1 MKMKV
6 LKQASLPAPLMA
18 SLESRYEVVEYNA
31 LTKSDFTGLA
41 AEFQVLLTNGEA
53 VVTRELIASL
63 PSLALIAVFGVGYD
77 GVDVQAA
84 KEHQVAVTHTPD
96 VLTEDVADLAIGLML
111 ATSRQIPD
119 AQAFIQQGKWPQ
131 GSYPW
136 TRKVSGA
143 SLGIVGMGR
152 IGLAAA
158 KRAQAFDMTIAY
170 CNRSPVREVA
180 YRYQPDVVALAK
192 ESDFLL
198 VCAPGTA
205 TNRHLITREVME
217 ALGSEGILINVG
229 RGSVVD
235 EQALIAALD
244 AGTLGGAGLD
254 VFSEEPQVPE
264 ALFHRNNVVLTPH
277 MASATWSTRRAMSQL
292 VVDNVEAFFTGRPL
306 VTPVPESR

>member
-180 YRYQPDVVALAK
+180 YRYQPDVVVLAK